1 MGNYYSFNGTNGTRC
16 SVGPHVQQSVSAGSL
31 RTDMLLPNG
40 AVGADLSDVTDPSIT
55 ARTFKGSS
63 DGFFCFGSDRVCMY
77 SIEFGV
83 VNL

>member
-1 MGNYYSFNGTNGTRC
+1 
-16 SVGPHVQQSVSAGSL
+16 
-31 RTDMLLPNG
+31 MLLPNG